1 MQKIPIPQNLQIL
14 ENAKF
19 VYKMG
24 RHTKRG
30 RFTSGTRL
38 PDVSSSSSEDE
49 ESISEDEWL
58 DHFNEEDVEILFVNA
73 VQMAENENSVK
84 LTPWT
89 TGCDPNN

>member
-1 MQKIPIPQNLQIL
+1 
-14 ENAKF
+14 
-19 VYKMG
+19 MG
-24 RHTKRG
+24 RHTKRKISSNLQKRTSLG

-38 PDVSSSSSEDE
+38 PDVSSTSSEDK

-89 TGCDPNN
+89 TGCDPHN